1 MDFRYKDGSGKV
13 VTLSD
18 VTSLIHAI
26 RDGLIRPDTPFAV
39 GDDKYWHRA
48 ETVTAYCEAAA
59 VLRRLPAGHAL
70 LGTMSPPGFTAPK
83 SSGPGINRPPLRL
96 VVMALVVALGAGLA
110 LIRPWAA
117 SEASSASSAAE
128 RTATL
133 MKEQLTGLETTYGHA
148 LARGIWRRQQWLR
161 DQRLEERFRGPAL
174 KSTESLRGV
183 YRISGAIRSGADSLV
198 PEADGLVR
206 ILGRRA
212 DSIEQAQRRL
222 AGLGP
227 ALDDRLS
234 IWREDLLAY
243 TRMQY
248 DLANTLEALAEYLLK
263 HQQGFA
269 IENGRAFFMSR
280 SDGAMYREL
289 LDELTVHLNRERAW
303 SDGLQERHPGW
314 LTSIPA
320 GERPVF
326 GESVLARRP

>member
-13 VTLSD
+13 VTLCD

-26 RDGLIRPDTPFAV
+26 RDGLIRPDTAFAV
-39 GDDKYWHRA
+39 GDDKYWHKA
-48 ETVTAYCEAAA
+48 ETVTAYREAAA

-70 LGTMSPPGFTAPK
+70 LGQMAAPGLQAQAPK
-83 SSGPGINRPPLRL
+83 PKTKRPSIRL
-96 VVMALVVALGAGLA
+96 VLMGLVMAVGAGLA
-110 LIRPWAA
+110 LMRPWAT
-117 SEASSASSAAE
+117 SEASSGSSASD
-128 RTATL
+128 RTATM
-133 MKEQLTGLETTYGHA
+133 MKEQLTGLETTYGRA
-148 LARGIWRRQQWLR
+148 FARGIWRRQQWLQ
-161 DQRLEERFRGPAL
+161 DQRLEQRFQGPAL

-183 YRISGAIRSGADSLV
+183 YQISRAIRAGADSLV
-198 PEADGLVR
+198 PAADAMAR

-234 IWREDLLAY
+234 IWREDVLAY

-269 IENGRAFFMSR
+269 IEKGRAFFMSR
-280 SDGAMYREL
+280 TDAAMYREL
-289 LDELTVHLNRERAW
+289 LDELTVHMNRERAW
-303 SDGLQERHPGW
+303 SDGLQERHSGW

-326 GESVLARRP
+326 GESVLTRKQ

>member
-39 GDDKYWHRA
+39 GDDKFWHRA
-48 ETVTAYCEAAA
+48 ETVTAYREAAA

-70 LGTMSPPGFTAPK
+70 LSTMASTSAATPK
-83 SSGPGINRPPLRL
+83 SPDKTKRPSRQLL
-96 VVMALVVALGAGLA
+96 LMGLAVAVAGGLA
-110 LIRPWAA
+110 LMRPWTA
-117 SEASSASSAAE
+117 SEASAGSSAAE
-128 RTATL
+128 RTAEM
-133 MKEQLTGLETTYGHA
+133 MKAQLTELETAYGRA
-148 LARGIWRRQQWLR
+148 FARGIWRRQQWLR
-161 DQRLEERFRGPAL
+161 DQRVQERFQGSPL
-174 KSTESLRGV
+174 KSPESLRGV
-183 YRISGAIRSGADSLV
+183 YQIAREIRSGADSLV
-198 PEADGLVR
+198 PGADVMAR

-212 DSIEQAQRRL
+212 DSVEQAQRRL

-227 ALDDRLS
+227 ALDDRLAS
-234 IWREDLLAY
+234 WREDVLAY

-248 DLANTLEALAEYLLK
+248 DVANTLEALAEYLLK

-269 IENGRAFFMSR
+269 VENGRAFFMSR
-280 SDGAMYREL
+280 TDAGEYREL
-289 LDELTVHLNRERAW
+289 LDELTVHMNRERAW

-314 LTSIPA
+314 LTSLPT

-326 GESVLARRP
+326 GESVLTRRQ

>member
-70 LGTMSPPGFTAPK
+70 LGTMAPPGLTAPV
-83 SSGPGINRPPLRL
+83 SSGTGIKRPSIRL
-96 VVMALVVALGAGLA
+96 VAISLVVALGAGLA
-110 LIRPWAA
+110 LMRPWAP
-117 SEASSASSAAE
+117 SEASSGSSAAE
-128 RTATL
+128 RTATM
-133 MKEQLTGLETTYGHA
+133 MKEQLTGLETTYGRA
-148 LARGIWRRQQWLR
+148 FARGIWRRQQWLR
-161 DQRLEERFRGPAL
+161 DQRLEDRFQGPAL
-174 KSTESLRGV
+174 KSTESLRDV
-183 YRISGAIRSGADSLV
+183 YQISRAIRSGADSLV
-198 PEADGLVR
+198 PAADGMAR

-212 DSIEQAQRRL
+212 DSIEQARKRL

-234 IWREDLLAY
+234 TWREDVLAY

-248 DLANTLEALAEYLLK
+248 DLANTLEALAEFLLK

-269 IENGRAFFMSR
+269 IKNGRAFFMSR
-280 SDGAMYREL
+280 TDAGVYREL
-289 LDELTVHLNRERAW
+289 LDELTVHVNRERAW

-326 GESVLARRP
+326 GELVLSRRQ